1 MASPGGF
8 LRPASFRGVPF
19 FARRDSR
26 PFPRA
31 LQIDE
36 YPASDRWSIV
46 DLGRKAVTYKVDAY
60 VADEMIVEA
69 RMRAL
74 ELALETPGPGL
85 LILPQRRPVMAW
97 ARAPESSWEG
107 DKLGYFSFRI
117 DFVEDGP
124 AAGIGLSLGLAER
137 LIVDALGAVA
147 GFADA
152 AGIRLDSIAADLRG
166 VGIYEATAFA
176 REGAARLAGLKI
188 DALAITAET
197 EVVEAVQIARGW
209 IGHADIV
216 EALSVAGDA
225 GLTALEERA
234 AA

>member
-1 MASPGGF
+1 MAIPGGF

-19 FARRDSR
+19 FARRDTR
-26 PFPRA
+26 PFPRS

-46 DLGRKAVTYKVDAY
+46 DLGRKAVTYRVDAY
-60 VADEMIVEA
+60 VADEANVEA

-74 ELALETPGPGL
+74 EVALEAPGPGL
-85 LILPQRRPVMAW
+85 LILPQRRPVLAW

-107 DKLGYFSFRI
+107 DKLGYVIFKI
-117 DFVEDGP
+117 EFVEDGG
-124 AAGIGLSLGLAER
+124 AAGTGLSLGLAER
-137 LIVDALGAVA
+137 IIVDALATVA
-147 GFADA
+147 GLATG
-152 AGIRLDSIAADLRG
+152 AGIRLDSVAADLRG
-166 VGIYEATAFA
+166 PGLYEATAFT
-176 REGAARLAGLKI
+176 REGAARLSSLKQ

-197 EVVEAVQIARGW
+197 EVVEAVQTAQGW
-209 IGHADIV
+209 LGQADIV